1 VPATSPGISRAIPL
15 TRQLGKLTHQILSIA
30 GAAPVVSMR

>member
-1 VPATSPGISRAIPL
+1 M
-15 TRQLGKLTHQILSIA
+15 TRQLGRLTHQILSIA

>member
-1 VPATSPGISRAIPL
+1 VTATSLGFHGRSPM